1 MCEHGCRASHNE
13 RYDGLNIR
21 PRQLRSRETPWE
33 GSYGSKLMSRRTER
47 PYKVDGTGKLARHSA
62 APCSVPEINGP
73 VVQQKFTSLLKETS
87 RPSSPLKAGA
97 LASNDPRAMRGVSR
111 GHSTESNEPGNTG
124 RTHNSGRA
132 ELVSRGSTATALP
145 ETMKPSGRVI
155 AQRLLQLEHGT
166 SSEDLLERI
175 LSPENLQAAWL
186 RVKANGGG
194 AGVDGMSIAQF
205 PDFARQY
212 WEEIRSRLL
221 AGTYHPAPVRRVFIP
236 KPNGDLRPLGIPTV
250 LDRVIQQAIAQVLT
264 PIFDPH
270 FSTHSFGF
278 RYGKRAHEAV
288 RSVQAAAEAGYGYA
302 VDCDLKSF
310 FDTVK
315 FDRLMKLLA
324 RRILD
329 KRVLRLIG
337 AYLRAGVKLPEGKV
351 EATTQG
357 VPQGGPLSP
366 LLANIMLDPLDKEL
380 ERRGLRFARYADDFL
395 VLVKSLRAAQ
405 RVMQSISRFVE
416 GRLKL
421 VVNRQK
427 SKAARLSECTFLG
440 FQILRGRIVWTEKA
454 LQRFKERI
462 QEITSRS
469 RGVSTFC
476 MLRELRRYMVG
487 WMNYFGLSQAYRIIP
502 ELDQWVRRRVRMYYW
517 KQWKRARTRRRQLI
531 RLGIHP
537 AEVYKATRSHRG
549 YWFMAGT
556 SIVQRALDNHWL
568 KERGV
573 PSLRQQWIAL
583 HYGKVNPKFN
593 PEAVNL
599 TGTA

>member
-1 MCEHGCRASHNE
+1 
-13 RYDGLNIR
+13 
-21 PRQLRSRETPWE
+21 
-33 GSYGSKLMSRRTER
+33 
-47 PYKVDGTGKLARHSA
+47 
-62 APCSVPEINGP
+62 
-73 VVQQKFTSLLKETS
+73 
-87 RPSSPLKAGA
+87 
-97 LASNDPRAMRGVSR
+97 
-111 GHSTESNEPGNTG
+111 
-124 RTHNSGRA
+124 
-132 ELVSRGSTATALP
+132 
-145 ETMKPSGRVI
+145 MKPSGRVI

-186 RVKANGGG
+186 RVKANGGA
-194 AGVDGMSIAQF
+194 AGVDGMTIAQF
-205 PDFARQY
+205 PAFAPQH
-212 WEEIRSRLL
+212 WQEIRSRLL

-250 LDRVIQQAIAQVLT
+250 LDRVIQQAIAQILT

-288 RSVQAAAEAGYGYA
+288 RSVQVAAEAGYHYA

-315 FDRLMKLLA
+315 FDRLMRLLA

-337 AYLRAGVKLPEGKV
+337 AYLRAGVKLPEGNV

-427 SKAARLSECTFLG
+427 SKAARLPECTFLG
-440 FQILRGRIVWTEKA
+440 FQILRGRIVWTKKA
-454 LQRFKERI
+454 LQRFKERV

-517 KQWKRARTRRRQLI
+517 KQWKRARTRRRLLI
-531 RLGIHP
+531 RLGIHR

-556 SIVQRALDNHWL
+556 SIVQRALDNRWL
-568 KERGV
+568 AERGV
-573 PSLRQQWIAL
+573 PSLRQQWVQM
-583 HYGKVNPKFN
+583 HYGKVNLKFN

>member
-1 MCEHGCRASHNE
+1 MCEHGCRVPHNE
-13 RYDGLNIR
+13 GHDGRNIR
-21 PRQLRSRETPWE
+21 PRQLRSREASWE

-47 PYKVDGTGKLARHSA
+47 SYKVDGAGELARHSA
-62 APCSVPEINGP
+62 ARCSAPEINDP
-73 VVQQKFTSLLKETS
+73 VVQQEFTSLLREACG
-87 RPSSPLKAGA
+87 PSLSATAGA
-97 LASNDPRAMRGVSR
+97 EVSNDPRAVAGVSR
-111 GHSTESNEPGNTG
+111 GHSSEVGPSRRP
-124 RTHNSGRA
+124 
-132 ELVSRGSTATALP
+132 ELVSGGSTAAALP
-145 ETMKPSGRVI
+145 VTTKPTGRVI
-155 AQRLLQLEHGT
+155 AQRLLQLEHGA

-175 LSPENLQAAWL
+175 LDPGNLQTAWL
-186 RVKANGGG
+186 RVKANGGA
-194 AGVDGMSIAQF
+194 AGVDGMVIAQF
-205 PDFARQY
+205 PAFARQH
-212 WEEIRSRLL
+212 WEKIRSRLM

-250 LDRVIQQAIAQVLT
+250 LDRVIQQAIAQLLT
-264 PIFDPH
+264 PLFDPH
-270 FSTHSFGF
+270 FSSHSYGF
-278 RYGKRAHEAV
+278 RYGKRAHQAV
-288 RSVQAAAEAGYGYA
+288 RSVQEAAQAGYAYA

-315 FDRLMKLLA
+315 FDRLMRLLA
-324 RRILD
+324 RRVFD

-337 AYLRAGVKLPEGKV
+337 AYLRAGVQLEDGKV

-395 VLVKSLRAAQ
+395 ILVKSLRAAQ
-405 RVMQSISRFVE
+405 RVMQNVTRYVE
-416 GRLKL
+416 MRLKL

-427 SKAARLSECTFLG
+427 SKAAPLGQCAFLG
-440 FQILRGRIVWTEKA
+440 FEIRRGRIVWTDKA
-454 LQRFKERI
+454 HQRFKERI

-476 MLRELRRYMVG
+476 MLRELKRYVVG
-487 WMNYFGLSQAYRIIP
+487 WMNYFGISQLYRVVP
-502 ELDQWVRRRVRMYYW
+502 ELDQWLRRRVRMYYW
-517 KQWKRARTRRRQLI
+517 KQWKRARKRRRQLI

-556 SIVQRALDNHWL
+556 SIVQRALDNRWL
-568 KERGV
+568 TERGV
-573 PSLRQQWIAL
+573 PNLTQQWVEL
-583 HYGKVNPKFN
+583 HYGRQNGKCNP
-593 PEAVNL
+593 AAANL